1 MKSALQDQ
9 RNYFRIDV
17 SLPCSYRI
25 LSQEEAQQQPLEQF
39 DDGEQLKAFFAQ
51 NIRQIDQ
58 QFEHAVGQIQSRST
72 IVADALN
79 ALNMKL
85 NLLLDSIDQKQLSAS
100 LPMKMVNLSGG
111 GVAMQMNENIGMSD
125 KIDLLLKPL
134 EDEEPI
140 LVRCD
145 VINIQPETHGG
156 FKVALSYQNLKEED
170 RRKLIYFIQSKEIE
184 LAQQQ
189 RAAQQ

>member
-1 MKSALQDQ
+1 MNTALQDQ

-25 LSQEEAQQQPLEQF
+25 LNQEEAQQLPADQF
-39 DDGEQLKAFFAQ
+39 DNGEHLKAFFTQ
-51 NIRQIDQ
+51 NIHQLDQ
-58 QFEHAVGQIQSRST
+58 QFEQALQQIQSRST

-79 ALNMKL
+79 ALNAKL
-85 NLLLDSIDQKQLSAS
+85 NLLLDSVDQKQLSAS
-100 LPMKMVNLSGG
+100 LPQRQVNLSGG
-111 GVAMQMNENIGMSD
+111 GIAMQIHEHIQMSD
-125 KIDLLLKPL
+125 KVDLLLKPL

-140 LVRCD
+140 LVRCE
-145 VINIQPETHGG
+145 VINIQPGDG
-156 FKVALSYQNLKEED
+156 SGYKVALSYQNLKEED